1 MYTLRR
7 WQRVVE
13 RGVSWLPASST
24 RAFSS
29 HAACV
34 SEVHHQQRR
43 HAFSSWRLLAGAA
56 VAATAA
62 ATASACLA
70 LDGDGDGDV
79 VAATPQPAESPASTT
94 QTAVVAPPCEHGA
107 VLTLTLGYWANRKVA
122 CQAQCI
128 ATQPMRC
135 SQAVCKQTVAAA
147 VAAAVADKAAPSS
160 ANPGGPFVS
169 LGFGHKVAHAVI
181 QHTQHVL
188 SL

>member
-56 VAATAA
+56 AAATAA
-62 ATASACLA
+62 ATATACLA
-70 LDGDGDGDV
+70 LDEDGDGDV

-122 CQAQCI
+122 YQAN
-128 ATQPMRC
+128 M
-135 SQAVCKQTVAAA
+135 
-147 VAAAVADKAAPSS
+147 
-160 ANPGGPFVS
+160 
-169 LGFGHKVAHAVI
+169 
-181 QHTQHVL
+181 
-188 SL
+188 